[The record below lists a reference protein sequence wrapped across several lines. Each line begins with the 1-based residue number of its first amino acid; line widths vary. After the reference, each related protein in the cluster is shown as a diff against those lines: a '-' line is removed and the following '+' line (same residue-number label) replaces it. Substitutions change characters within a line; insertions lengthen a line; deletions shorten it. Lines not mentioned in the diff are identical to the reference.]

1 MKDLIKR
8 VTPPPL
14 LDAARSVRNALRPAA
29 SGAAPAQPGFDPTG
43 KTQGLDVYWSAEMA
57 QTLEVWGQGSTW
69 DEIQCLFAGRTGDVL
84 DVACGTGVNMIDLE
98 KNPGLNV
105 TGIDISDTLI
115 EKAAQKGIARDR
127 LIVGDATKLP
137 FDDNRFDFSYSIGSL
152 EHFTVEGLEKT
163 IAEMARV
170 TRNMSCHM
178 MPTSRDGVDQGW
190 MRTNQDFWN
199 NSVGW
204 WVKLFSPHFSRVMT
218 MRSKWEDN
226 LSLGMWFVCVR

>member
-1 MKDLIKR
+1 MKEIIKR

-14 LDAARSVRNALRPAA
+14 LNAARTVRDAIRGPVPSCDA
-29 SGAAPAQPGFDPTG
+29 GEPGFDPTG
-43 KTQGLDVYWSAEMA
+43 KTQGLDVYWTPQMA
-57 QTLEVWGQGSTW
+57 QTLETWGQGSTW
-69 DEIQCLFAGRTGDVL
+69 DEIQCLFAGRTGDAL
-84 DVACGTGVNMIDLE
+84 DVACGTGVNMIDLA
-98 KNPGLNV
+98 KNPRLNV
-105 TGIDISDTLI
+105 WGIDISDLLI
-115 EKAAQKGIARDR
+115 QKASEKGIARDR
-127 LIVGDATKLP
+127 LIVGDATNLP
-137 FDDNRFDFSYSIGSL
+137 FDDDRFDFSYSIGSL

-178 MPTSRDGVDQGW
+178 MPTSRTGTDDGW

-226 LSLGMWFVCVR
+226 LSLGIWFVCVR